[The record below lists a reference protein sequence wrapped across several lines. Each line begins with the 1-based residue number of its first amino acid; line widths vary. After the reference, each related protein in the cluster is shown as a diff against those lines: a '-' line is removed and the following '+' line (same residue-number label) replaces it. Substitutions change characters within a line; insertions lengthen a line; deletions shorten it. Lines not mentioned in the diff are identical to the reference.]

1 MKTFFKVL
9 FGVAIFVGLLKVAQV
24 LVDVLYEQTSKRYI
38 SVNED
43 E

>member
-9 FGVAIFVGLLKVAQV
+9 FGVAIFVGLLKVAQI
-24 LVDVLYEQTSKRYI
+24 LINVLYEQTNKHYI